1 MPPVMLVLG
10 LTLRSE
16 PELFVIVQIAVAEV
30 RPTTLIVVPAGKTAP
45 VVVEAS
51 ATLLL
56 ANAVPE
62 SSARIAAAMWIG
74 ASGTTPRP
82 ILQAPF
88 TWMLDTLI

>member
-1 MPPVMLVLG
+1 MPPLIVVLG

-45 VVVEAS
+45 AAVEAL
-51 ATLLL
+51 AALLL
-56 ANAVPE
+56 AKAVPE
-62 SSARIAAAMWIG
+62 SSARIVAAMWIG
-74 ASGTTPRP
+74 AAGTTPRL